1 MRSTQILPIPA
12 SIPQFAS
19 RGTNRAHSNS
29 PNQAIAQAIHPLTAG
44 TTQRHDRFNF
54 NNSSGI
60 AADGEGGREG
70 EGRVE
75 LSYVASPPDLV
86 NPRLLAGGRIVAV
99 AGAAGQRR
107 HVHPAAA
114 VGVQAGALDQAT
126 PPSSASTARAA
137 DGRPALPTSEA
148 SPARRPPGA
157 EAAGRWRGGVRRRR
171 AGREPRE
178 GGGGERWV
186 GEAEEGVRL
195 RVRSGW
201 ARLSSSWLAL
211 GRARVSSRVWPASA
225 RETTSRGARSSLAGG
240 SSVQLGRWPRMF
252 FSGRG
257 PRSAAL
263 GPGPRRDC
271 KWRAASPKYSP

>member
-1 MRSTQILPIPA
+1 MER
-12 SIPQFAS
+12 
-19 RGTNRAHSNS
+19 
-29 PNQAIAQAIHPLTAG
+29 
-44 TTQRHDRFNF
+44 
-54 NNSSGI
+54 
-60 AADGEGGREG
+60 EGGRER
-70 EGRVE
+70 GRVE

-86 NPRLLAGGRIVAV
+86 NPRLLAGGRIVAA

-137 DGRPALPTSEA
+137 DGRPALPPSEA
-148 SPARRPPGA
+148 SPARRGA
-157 EAAGRWRGGVRRRR
+157 TSPWRGGGGALAWRR
-171 AGREPRE
+171 AAASGRTRAA
-178 GGGGERWV
+178 GGRRGKVGGE
-186 GEAEEGVRL
+186 ASL

-225 RETTSRGARSSLAGG
+225 RETTSRGARSSLAG
-240 SSVQLGRWPRMF
+240 VQQRAAGEVGPDV

-263 GPGPRRDC
+263 GPGPRRNC
-271 KWRAASPKYSP
+271 KWCALCSITYSPMISKKKYTGPTSFTSLNRNIQGLMGGLNRQFTINNIVLQNDP